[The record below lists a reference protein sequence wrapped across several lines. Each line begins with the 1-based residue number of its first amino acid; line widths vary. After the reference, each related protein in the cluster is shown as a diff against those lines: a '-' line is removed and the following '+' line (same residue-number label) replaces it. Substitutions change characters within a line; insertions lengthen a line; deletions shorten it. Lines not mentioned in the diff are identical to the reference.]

1 MSPDELVAVVE
12 QDDTQ
17 WQRAR
22 AARETA
28 GLPALVRL
36 FEVAQTQGGQA
47 ATVRRFLLGLYN
59 GNAWP
64 MNLNDLRGLDGSIQ
78 ADVLAV
84 LAMDMSP
91 RREIHHYVAGAEAL
105 LRTWCQRRTKK
116 R

>member
-1 MSPDELVAVVE
+1 MNPDALADQVE

-17 WQRAR
+17 WQRTR
-22 AARETA
+22 AAREAA

-36 FEVAQTQGGQA
+36 FEVAQTHGGQA

-59 GNAWP
+59 GDAWP
-64 MNLNDLRGLDGSIQ
+64 MNLNDLRGLDPSIQ

-105 LRTWCQRRTKK
+105 LRTWGQRRTKK